1 MNKFQGWKN
10 VFAFTYKQN
19 VGTKSYKIVTGL
31 VAVLVLALAMLI
43 TIVSSAPDKEETRA
57 EFSSIQKVLVVDC
70 AEVGELAYSELIA
83 ATQNDAYYEK
93 VEWETADQTTTE
105 EEIARL
111 AEEKGEGVIGLL
123 YTMTE
128 EGLSVRAIIPETSTV
143 ELSEGEELATV
154 SSNGL
159 LKVLGNGSVTVRAY
173 ALDGSNVYGEIKL
186 KVSTSVENLE
196 VEKSEI
202 YLSSVI
208 VDNEVVIKGLP
219 ANGSRAQL
227 YLFDLKG
234 RSVLF

>member
-1 MNKFQGWKN
+1 MEKFSLK
-10 VFAFTYKQN
+10 T
-19 VGTKSYKIVTGL
+19 
-31 VAVLVLALAMLI
+31 
-43 TIVSSAPDKEETRA
+43 
-57 EFSSIQKVLVVDC
+57 
-70 AEVGELAYSELIA
+70 
-83 ATQNDAYYEK
+83 
-93 VEWETADQTTTE
+93 
-105 EEIARL
+105 
-111 AEEKGEGVIGLL
+111 
-123 YTMTE
+123 
-128 EGLSVRAIIPETSTV
+128 AIISG
-143 ELSEGEELATV
+143 SGAMDDYAEGEELATV

-234 RSVLF
+234 RIHSTTDTTEQMATLNCETLTPGLYFVKIVLPDWTTTVKFIKE